1 MKRFLF
7 LIATV
12 AMITMNASANTMFVI
27 GKLRFWVCD
36 DGKSVFLNKV
46 MDGTVSGDLYI
57 PQIVN
62 DGDKDYTVVGISENT
77 FRNQTGLTSVYIPST
92 VKYIFSSAFSGCTSL
107 TSVTMPN
114 SLELLGSNIFAN
126 TPWFNAQPDGP
137 IYFGNTLYVYKNPS
151 SMPAGTNIVVKDGTT
166 HIASSAFRNCTN
178 LSSIHIPSSVTSIGY
193 YTFSGCTNLTSIVIP
208 NSVKNIGYSLF
219 NGCTGLTSVTLP
231 NTIKAIPRN
240 LFYHCDA
247 LESIT
252 IPSSV
257 ETIFSSA
264 FSFCSKLTSVN
275 IPNKVKAIDY
285 EAFSGCTSLT
295 DITIP
300 SSVRFISNDA
310 FKNTAWL
317 NNQPD
322 GIVYAGNIAYTYKGT
337 PSGILTIKEGTT
349 AIASRAFY
357 NCSGITVLR
366 LPNSL
371 LYIGNWAFY
380 KCTSLT
386 YLNLPGNLK
395 AIGDAA
401 FNSCTNLTEISFPNS
416 LISVGYANS
425 GSYAFENTQWR
436 TDQPDGVLYAGP
448 VAIGHK
454 GSYPDNKTITIKE
467 GTKAIAGYTPGSGVE
482 KLILPNSVT
491 TIGAHAFDSNSTLK
505 EINIPE
511 SVTSIGY
518 GAFLNTNS
526 LEKINAYVD
535 PANVAIGDD
544 ALIMGIPELDEYYD
558 KIGYGCCFFF
568 GNTSYSSRGM
578 DDCVLHVL
586 PGKEESFANAWSWAR
601 FKNIV
606 GDLGGGIHGDVNGDG
621 VVTAADITELYNF
634 MLNNDDSH
642 IVNGDINGDGN
653 ITAAD
658 ITAVYDVML
667 GSTSP
672 APAQQ
677 PTPEPAQ

>member
-12 AMITMNASANTMFVI
+12 AMLAINAGANVLFDV

-36 DGKSVFLNKV
+36 DGKSVFLQKV
-46 MDGTVSGDLYI
+46 VPGQTVSGDLYI
-57 PQIVN
+57 PQIVS
-62 DGDKDYTVVGISENT
+62 DGDKEYTVVGITANAFSQ
-77 FRNQTGLTSVYIPST
+77 QTGLTSVYIPNT
-92 VKYIFSSAFSGCTSL
+92 VKYIQNRAFYKCTSL
-107 TSVTMPN
+107 ASVTVPN
-114 SLELLGSNIFAN
+114 TLEFLGYQAFEN
-126 TPWFNAQPDGP
+126 TPWFNAQPNGP
-137 IYFGNTLYVYKNPS
+137 VYFGNTLYVYKNPS

-166 HIASSAFRNCTN
+166 HIAADAFMGCAN
-178 LSSIHIPSSVTSIGY
+178 LTSIHIPSSVTSIGDAA
-193 YTFSGCTNLTSIVIP
+193 FLNCTGLTSVTLP
-208 NSVKNIGYSLF
+208 NSVKNLGSRLF
-219 NGCTGLTSVTLP
+219 SGCTGLTSVTLP
-231 NTIKAIPRN
+231 NTITSIPYQ
-240 LFYHCDA
+240 LFYNC
-247 LESIT
+247 
-252 IPSSV
+252 SS
-257 ETIFSSA
+257 
-264 FSFCSKLTSVN
+264 LTSVN
-275 IPNKVKAIDY
+275 IPNKVKAIGY
-285 EAFSGCTSLT
+285 NAFSGCTSLA
-295 DITIP
+295 DITVP
-300 SSVRFISNDA
+300 SSVRYLNYYA
-310 FKNTAWL
+310 FQNTAWL

-322 GIVYAGNIAYTYKGT
+322 GIVYAGNVAYTYKGT

-349 AIASRAFY
+349 AIASQAFY
-357 NCSGITVLR
+357 ECSGITVLR

-371 LYIGNWAFY
+371 LYIGDQAFQ

-401 FNSCTNLTEISFPNS
+401 FNSCTNLTEITFPNS
-416 LISVGYANS
+416 LISVYSIN
-425 GSYAFENTQWR
+425 AFYNTQWY

-448 VAIGHK
+448 VAIGYK
-454 GSYPDNKTITIKE
+454 GSYPADRIITVKE
-467 GTKAIAGYTPGSGVE
+467 GTKAIANHGVGTGAH
-482 KLILPNSVT
+482 KVIIPNSVT
-491 TIGAHAFDSNSTLK
+491 TLGAYAFEGSSSLK
-505 EINIPE
+505 EINIPQ

-518 GAFLNTNS
+518 CAFLNTNS
-526 LEKINAYVD
+526 LERIDAYVD
-535 PANVAIGDD
+535 PANVTLGDD
-544 ALIMGIPELDEYYD
+544 ALIMGMPKLEDYYNIID
-558 KIGYGCCFFF
+558 YGICFHFT
-568 GNTSYSSRGM
+568 GSNRGM

-601 FKNIV
+601 FKHIV
-606 GDLGGGIHGDVNGDG
+606 GDLGAGIPGDVNGDG